1 MAICFNRNSCW
12 PILDHSAQTASSMRR
27 MIKKSTFLVC
37 FPFSNFRYSL
47 TLFSKFFAS
56 FPHGTCTLSVFH
68 QYLAL
73 DGIYH
78 PLWAAIPS
86 NSTHREHNIMT
97 FRYRREYHPLSCPV
111 PRNLTRCVYW
121 CFYIPQLGTSIVSG
135 CTDSHCELFDF
146 QSPLLIKS

>member
-1 MAICFNRNSCW
+1 MAICSNPNPCW
-12 PILDHSAQTASSMRR
+12 PILDHSAQTASSMKK
-27 MIKKSTFLVC
+27 MIKSNTFLVC

-86 NSTHREHNIMT
+86 NSTHRKYNMMT
-97 FRYRREYHPLSCPV
+97 SGYRRECHPLSCPV
-111 PRNLTRCVYW
+111 PRDLTHLVYW
-121 CFYIPQLGTSIVSG
+121 YFYIPQLGTTITVVQIHMVSY
-135 CTDSHCELFDF
+135 
-146 QSPLLIKS
+146 LIFSRPY